1 MRSAPERL
9 STGIDGL
16 DAVLR
21 GGLIAERGY
30 MLRGPAGSGKT
41 ILCFHFLAA
50 GAAAGETCLFVNL
63 EEDLADLETNAAL
76 LGFDT
81 DPIEFLDLSPTADV
95 FTDDDSYDVF
105 TPAEVEGEPLTEE
118 IVATVRDLDPDR
130 VVVDPITQF
139 RYLTGDDYQFR
150 KTVIGFMRFL
160 KSTGATVLFTTQA
173 TAGRSVEGLQ
183 FISDGTIRLSTT
195 DAGNRITVPKFR
207 GSDVR
212 AGSHA
217 FRITD
222 DGVRVFPELEPGTR
236 AEAADIETI
245 STGIP
250 GVDELLSGGIER
262 GTTTVISGPTG
273 VGKTTLGTQFM
284 KAAAGR
290 GERSV
295 IYLFEESERTFRSR
309 SEAIGIPVGEM
320 IDRGTLRVEEVEALE
335 QSPQAFAQRVRGE
348 VADCGARLVMVDG
361 IAGYRLTLRGAGE
374 NVTRRLHGLVRHLR
388 NAGVT
393 TLLID
398 ETRDVIGGGFTATD
412 TEISYLADN
421 LLFLRYLEL
430 NGELRKAI
438 GVLKKRTSGFERTLR
453 RYEITS
459 SGITVGEPFTDLRGI
474 LDGMPEVVDRGPPE
488 G

>member
-1 MRSAPERL
+1 MRPDPERL

-21 GGLIAERGY
+21 GGLIADRGY

-41 ILCFHFLAA
+41 VLAFHFLAA
-50 GAAAGETCLFVNL
+50 GAAAGETPLFVNL
-63 EEDLADLETNAAL
+63 EENLADLKTNAAL

-81 DPIEFLDLSPTADV
+81 DAIEFLDLSPSADV
-95 FTDDDSYDVF
+95 FTDDESYEVF

-118 IVATVRDLDPDR
+118 IVAAVRDVSPDR
-130 VVVDPITQF
+130 VVVDPITQL
-139 RYLTGDDYQFR
+139 RYLTGGDYQFR

-160 KSTGATVLFTTQA
+160 KSEGATVLFTTQE
-173 TAGRSVEGLQ
+173 TDERSIEGLQ
-183 FISDGTIRLSTT
+183 FISDGTIELSTT
-195 DAGNRITVPKFR
+195 GGDRRVAVPKFR
-207 GSDVR
+207 GSDVQS
-212 AGSHA
+212 GSHA

-222 DGVRVFPELEPGTR
+222 DGMRVFPELEPGRT
-236 AEAADIETI
+236 APATDLETI
-245 STGIP
+245 SA
-250 GVDELLSGGIER
+250 GVPEIDELLSGGLER

-295 IYLFEESERTFRSR
+295 IYLFEESEATFRSR
-309 SEAIGIPVGEM
+309 SEAINIPVGDM
-320 IDRGTLRVEEVEALE
+320 IDRGTLRIEEVEALE
-335 QSPQAFAQRVRGE
+335 QSPQEFAQRVRAE
-348 VADCGARLVMVDG
+348 VEDNGAGIVMVDG
-361 IAGYRLTLRGAGE
+361 IAGYRLTLRGADGD
-374 NVTRRLHGLVRHLR
+374 VTRRLHGLVRYLR

-393 TLLID
+393 TLLRD
-398 ETRDVIGGGFTATD
+398 ETKYVIGGFNATD

-430 NGELRKAI
+430 GGELRKAI
-438 GVLKKRTSGFERTLR
+438 GVLKKRTSDFERTLR
-453 RYEITS
+453 RYEITRY
-459 SGITVGEPFTDLRGI
+459 GISVGEPFTNLRGV
-474 LDGMPEVVDRGPPE
+474 LNGMPEVVDGGPPE